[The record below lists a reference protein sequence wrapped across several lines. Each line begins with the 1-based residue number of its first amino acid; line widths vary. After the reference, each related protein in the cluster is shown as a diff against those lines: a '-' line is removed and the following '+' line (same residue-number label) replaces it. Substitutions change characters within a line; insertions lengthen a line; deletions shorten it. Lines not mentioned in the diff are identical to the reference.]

1 MLSEKNIFHK
11 TFIKFHTFIIKFNSS
26 DIAIGSIGHFNT
38 IARQT
43 SFSKI
48 SQCASNVTDRGDFDV
63 RYSLDL
69 KFTKLDNRY
78 SLLVISN

>member
-11 TFIKFHTFIIKFNSS
+11 IFIKFHTFIINSS